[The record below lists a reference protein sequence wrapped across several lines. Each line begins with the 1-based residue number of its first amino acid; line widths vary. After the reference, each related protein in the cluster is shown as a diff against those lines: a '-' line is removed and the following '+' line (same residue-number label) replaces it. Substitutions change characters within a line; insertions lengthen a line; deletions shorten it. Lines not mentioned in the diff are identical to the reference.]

1 VGEIVVT
8 PIHNRG
14 WGLVRFG
21 TGDMSSIV
29 KEPCPCGR
37 TSAKIAGFLG
47 RTGDA
52 VKVRG
57 MFIVARQAEQL
68 ISSFEAVSRF
78 QIIVDRQAN
87 RDEINLKL
95 ELKDDSGDKGKLIDD
110 VNRKFQ
116 DICRVKLDNI
126 VLVSPGTIP
135 EPYQPIQDVRKW
147 E

>member
-1 VGEIVVT
+1 
-8 PIHNRG
+8 
-14 WGLVRFG
+14 
-21 TGDMSSIV
+21 
-29 KEPCPCGR
+29 
-37 TSAKIAGFLG
+37 
-47 RTGDA
+47 
-52 VKVRG
+52 

-68 ISSFEAVSRF
+68 IASFEAVSRF